1 MTTSTGILQTKGV
14 PYEFQD
20 AYQLIKDFFAEVD
33 KVIQEAG
40 S

>member
-20 AYQLIKDFFAEVD
+20 AYHLMKDFFTEV
-33 KVIQEAG
+33 EA
-40 S
+40 SSNMR